1 VANGHG
7 GGGWRAV
14 FVCDGSNHRDSGR
27 AAPGWVS
34 LPRSTP
40 PEVPPCPRG
49 PLFSS
54 NVVSLPG
61 MQDSLYLG
69 SSDSLLT
76 GSPNLTEVQFS
87 R

>member
-1 VANGHG
+1 L
-7 GGGWRAV
+7 
-14 FVCDGSNHRDSGR
+14 SK
-27 AAPGWVS
+27 
-34 LPRSTP
+34 
-40 PEVPPCPRG
+40 G

-61 MQDSLYLG
+61 MQNSLYLG